1 MSNVQAYTKPEN
13 LEKWSF
19 LWSEAR
25 LVLAAIALF
34 LGGVPLAY
42 KILPSFAFVWSLLNL
57 AWIISGIAS
66 AYLLYRWYTGGQ
78 KLFGKKDNKDTA
90 AFFISVVSGLNLGI
104 VGIFGTNI
112 GMSIS
117 SGTIIFIIVGLLY
130 LAAAWHLCQQWNK
143 SGKKLF

>member
-1 MSNVQAYTKPEN
+1 MSNAQKFTKPEN

-25 LVLAAIALF
+25 LMLAAIALF
-34 LGGVPLAY
+34 LGGIPLVV
-42 KILPSFAFVWSLLNL
+42 KVLPSLSIAWSLLNV

-78 KLFGKKDNKDTA
+78 KLFGGKDNKDTF

-104 VGIFGTNI
+104 AGVLGSNI
-112 GMSIS
+112 GMNIF
-117 SGTIIFIIVGLLY
+117 SGNIIFILAGLLY
-130 LAAAWHLCQQWNK
+130 LVAGWHLYQRWNK